1 MNAQLQLFPVNETP
15 QPALR
20 VAGVSSSFFIHRL
33 SGERLK
39 LVKLY
44 GCVAKCELEHE
55 IIVTQKPYLATK
67 TAICNVNNLIPI
79 V

>member
-1 MNAQLQLFPVNETP
+1 MKDTNTDFLSTKNENP
-15 QPALR
+15 YCR
-20 VAGVSSSFFIHRL
+20 VAEVSSSFFIHRM
-33 SGERLK
+33 SGEILK

-67 TAICNVNNLIPI
+67 TAICHVNNLIPI